1 MSQTAQ
7 PRHSQPSV
15 NRRRRPKA
23 RDRFYQVLIGLN
35 ILAWLLL
42 VVALI
47 VFHYARPD
55 FVTGLQRYWNIPGD
69 TGWSAELI
77 GVLFRITQ
85 MCLGVT
91 IIAMI
96 MRIRRTRR
104 KRDEYGV
111 NLYILLTAGLAIL
124 FGLTCHF
131 S

>member
-1 MSQTAQ
+1 MNQTA
-7 PRHSQPSV
+7 PHSHSEPPV
-15 NRRRRPKA
+15 NRRRRSKA
-23 RDRFYQVLIGLN
+23 RDRFNQVLIGLN

-69 TGWSAELI
+69 TQWSAELI
-77 GVLFRITQ
+77 QVLFRLTQ
-85 MCLGVT
+85 LCLVVT
-91 IIAMI
+91 IIAMV

-124 FGLTCHF
+124 FGLTLHF
-131 S
+131 G

>member
-1 MSQTAQ
+1 M
-7 PRHSQPSV
+7 
-15 NRRRRPKA
+15 
-23 RDRFYQVLIGLN
+23 LIGLN

-69 TGWSAELI
+69 TQWSAELI
-77 GVLFRITQ
+77 QVLFRLTQ
-85 MCLGVT
+85 LCLVAT
-91 IIAMI
+91 IVAMV

-111 NLYILLTAGLAIL
+111 NLYILLIAGLATL
-124 FGLTCHF
+124 FGLTLHF
-131 S
+131 G